1 MSVKEQQIAYYEEQR
16 LLAFRLLVDPAVPSV
31 NKTKLLYKIEF
42 LGLRI
47 EQLSRS

>member
-1 MSVKEQQIAYYEEQR
+1 MTFKEQQIAYYEDQR
-16 LLAFRLLVDPAVPSV
+16 LLAFILLIDQTVPIQKKP
-31 NKTKLLYKIEF
+31 NLLNRIEF